1 MSDAIHNRL
10 KAAQRDLIDEVGG
23 IERAAKISEYAKS
36 TVGRWRNPRDPELMP
51 MMAVIR
57 LEGDCGRAF
66 VTEVMAGANG
76 RDLSD
81 NIPADAAIVSDLLS
95 AHADVTMRFAEL
107 GQVTARAFSDGVV
120 TPAEAD
126 EMDRKAAEVDDAVE
140 EERRV
145 LASVKAKGGAAAA
158 LKIVGGK

>member
-1 MSDAIHNRL
+1 MVDAIHIRL

-23 IERAAKISEYAKS
+23 IERAVKVCEYAKS
-36 TVGRWRNPRDPELMP
+36 TVGRWRNPLDPELMP

-57 LEGDCGRAF
+57 LEADCGRAL

-76 RDLSD
+76 RELSD
-81 NIPADAAIVSDLLS
+81 NIPADANMVSDLLS
-95 AHADVTMRFAEL
+95 AHADVTMRVAEL
-107 GQVTARAFSDGVV
+107 GQVTARAFCDGIV

-126 EMDRKAAEVDDAVE
+126 EMDRAAAEVDDAVE
-140 EERRV
+140 RERGV

>member
-1 MSDAIHNRL
+1 MSDAIHIRL

-23 IERAAKISEYAKS
+23 IERAAKITDYAKS

-51 MMAVIR
+51 IVAVIQ
-57 LEGDCGRAF
+57 LEGDCGRAL

-81 NIPADAAIVSDLLS
+81 NIPSDAAMVSDLLS
-95 AHADVTMRFAEL
+95 AYSDVTMRVAEL
-107 GQVTARAFSDGVV
+107 GQVTARAFADGIV

-126 EMDRKAAEVDDAVE
+126 EMDRMAAQVDDAVE
-140 EERRV
+140 EERKV
-145 LASVKAKGGAAAA
+145 LASVKAKGGASAS